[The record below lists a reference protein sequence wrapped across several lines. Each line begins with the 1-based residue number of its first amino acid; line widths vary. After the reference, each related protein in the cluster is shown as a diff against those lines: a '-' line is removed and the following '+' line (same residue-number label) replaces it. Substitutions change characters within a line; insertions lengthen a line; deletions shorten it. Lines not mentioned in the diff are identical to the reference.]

1 MMNEKLKKATI
12 FYTAISWGF
21 ASFLFIWNYLPVLLI
36 QSFSP
41 LDTSSYSLSIQQ
53 INSLN
58 ISPSEKT
65 YFLNIENSLYQQDQ
79 QYTNQIVLIPQLALI
94 PINQFIGIE
103 LVLIVPPAILL
114 GLIYYEAKKEN
125 DDD

>member
-1 MMNEKLKKATI
+1 MNEKLEKAI
-12 FYTAISWGF
+12 MYYIAISWGITY
-21 ASFLFIWNYLPVLLI
+21 FLFVWNYLPVLLA

-41 LDTSSYSLSIQQ
+41 LGTSSYSLSIQQ

-65 YFLNIENSLYQQDQ
+65 YFLNLENNLYQQYQ
-79 QYTNQIVLIPQLALI
+79 QSTNQIALIPQLALI

-114 GLIYYEAKKEN
+114 GLIYYSSKKEN
-125 DDD
+125 HDD

>member
-1 MMNEKLKKATI
+1 MMNEKLEKVI
-12 FYTAISWGF
+12 ISYIAISWGF
-21 ASFLFIWNYLPVLLI
+21 AYFLLVWNYLPVQLA
-36 QSFSP
+36 QPFSP
-41 LDTSSYSLSIQQ
+41 LATLSYNLSIQQ

-65 YFLNIENSLYQQDQ
+65 YLLNIENNFYQQN
-79 QYTNQIVLIPQLALI
+79 TNPIALIPQVALI

-114 GLIYYEAKKEN
+114 GLIYYSSKKEN
-125 DDD
+125 HDE